1 MGRLVSVEIDGAGPL
16 VADLD
21 AQAARLRDP
30 APALEQA
37 DRELAGMR
45 ARNRGWNRPPVWLR
59 RLREILERYATT
71 GRSDDG

>member
-1 MGRLVSVEIDGAGPL
+1 MSVTIDGAGPL

-37 DRELAGMR
+37 DRELADMR

-59 RLREILERYATT
+59 RLRELLERYVVE
-71 GRSDDG
+71 GSLR